1 MAELDNRF
9 RITKFDGTDFNLWK
23 DKIVNALVA
32 SECDESIKQTFK
44 IEDEEDVVKALTKKD
59 EKAKLILMT
68 SINDNILRKLPRK
81 TAKDIWLILKDKYED
96 KNLQN
101 VIFLRRR
108 FLNSKQEAKESIEDY
123 IDRVELLE
131 EELELVCRNNFVL
144 F

>member
-1 MAELDNRF
+1 M
-9 RITKFDGTDFNLWK
+9 WK

-44 IEDEEDVVKALTKKD
+44 IEGEEDVVKALTKKD

-81 TAKDIWLILKDKYED
+81 TAKDIWLSLKDKYED

-123 IDRVELLE
+123 IDRVELL
-131 EELELVCRNNFVL
+131 
-144 F
+144 